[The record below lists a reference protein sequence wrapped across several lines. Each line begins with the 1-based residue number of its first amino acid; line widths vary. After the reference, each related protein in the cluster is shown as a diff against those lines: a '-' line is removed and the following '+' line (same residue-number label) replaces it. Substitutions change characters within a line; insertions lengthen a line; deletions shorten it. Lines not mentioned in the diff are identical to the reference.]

1 MREKEKAWLFK
12 DQEKLIVQQNSAR
25 LQLSNPDF
33 VAKAP
38 PQLVSKLQTTLTHVE
53 TELLEIAQKIKIL

>member
-1 MREKEKAWLFK
+1 LKEQ
-12 DQEKLIVQQNSAR
+12 DKLIGQQNSAR

-38 PQLVSKLQTTLTHVE
+38 PQLVSKLQATLTQVE
-53 TELLEIAQKIKIL
+53 TELLEIAQKIKVL